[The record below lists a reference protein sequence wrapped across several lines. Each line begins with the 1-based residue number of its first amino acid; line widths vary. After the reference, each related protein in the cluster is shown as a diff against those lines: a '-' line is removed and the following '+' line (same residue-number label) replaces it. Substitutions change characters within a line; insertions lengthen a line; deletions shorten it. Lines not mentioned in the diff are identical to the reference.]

1 MSDFLDSDHEEE
13 EDWDAFCLDIE
24 NEEDEE

>member
-1 MSDFLDSDHEEE
+1 MSDFLDNDNEEE
-13 EDWDAFCLDIE
+13 DDWDAFFLDIE

>member
-1 MSDFLDSDHEEE
+1 LDSDHEEE
-13 EDWDAFCLDIE
+13 EDWDAFFLDIE